1 METANARTD
10 VAVVGGGMAGPT
22 AVRYP
27 AGSGANVALFGRAPY
42 LGGRAATRNIHTS
55 RTDRGSA

>member
-1 METANARTD
+1 METANTRTD
-10 VAVVGGGMAGPT
+10 VAVVRSGMAGPT
-22 AVRYP
+22 AACYLAR
-27 AGSGANVALFGRAPY
+27 SGANVAVFGRAPY